1 MESYLGNILV
11 AYLLLFATI
20 GFWLCYGWSKIFNI
34 NQICCFG
41 LSAYCY
47 GICTTKFNLDP
58 ILCLFLGIVTGI
70 LANVLLFMLHRLN
83 TKIDLTILSFLLVL
97 FFYSLVINL
106 NDFTNGPLGI
116 TSIPELSENKY
127 IYLGI
132 FAVCTLTVIHFF
144 SKNYN
149 GIISRVL
156 YETDSLSNLSIKSK
170 STLLSV
176 FIIAGAISGVGGVL
190 SASYYSYIDPSNLHY
205 SFIVTLLL
213 ICSAVGKNPWNIL
226 WVTALVVIGP
236 ELLRFLQISSLYF
249 APIRNLIFDFLLI
262 FIIFNQSQN
271 AAQNI

>member
-11 AYLLLFATI
+11 GWLLLFATI
-20 GFWLCYGWSKIFNI
+20 GFWMCYGWSKIFNI

-47 GICTTKFNLDP
+47 GICTTKFTLDP

-70 LANVLLFMLHRLN
+70 LANVLLFMLHCLN

-116 TSIPELSENKY
+116 TSIPAFNANKF

-132 FAVCTLTVIHFF
+132 FAVCTLTIIHFF
-144 SKNYN
+144 TKSYN

-176 FIIAGAISGVGGVL
+176 FVIVGAISGVGGAL
-190 SASYYSYIDPSNLHY
+190 SASYYSYIDPSNLHH

-213 ICSAVGKNPWNIL
+213 TCSTVGKNPWNIL
-226 WVTALVVIGP
+226 WVAALVIAGP
-236 ELLRFLQISSLYF
+236 ELLRLLQISSFYF
-249 APIRNLIFDFLLI
+249 APIRNLIFDLLLI
-262 FIIFNQSQN
+262 FVIFNQSQN